1 MKRTIIILTIAL
13 GLNLIPL
20 EQTKIHDDRL
30 IDKHTYKNKIEPNF
44 KAFSTIP
51 LVATAHAQ
59 TPVKQA
65 PGGSNELLKQAGIPE
80 SDWEGMNYIFKQE
93 SGFCA
98 TKWEGERGGCPAY
111 HGVPQYAGYGIC
123 QSTPAHKMAS
133 AGADWATNPITQL
146 KWCYKYAL
154 EYGSIQSA
162 VNYKKCTG
170 RCFSPRTNNF
180 QQKATPWF

>member
-1 MKRTIIILTIAL
+1 MMKRTIIILTIAL

-65 PGGSNELLKQAGIPE
+65 PGL
-80 SDWEGMNYIFKQE
+80 
-93 SGFCA
+93 
-98 TKWEGERGGCPAY
+98 
-111 HGVPQYAGYGIC
+111 
-123 QSTPAHKMAS
+123 
-133 AGADWATNPITQL
+133 
-146 KWCYKYAL
+146 
-154 EYGSIQSA
+154 
-162 VNYKKCTG
+162 
-170 RCFSPRTNNF
+170 
-180 QQKATPWF
+180 